1 MADRLVARG
10 TLENGSIAMSFA
22 HHDDDLTMPFT
33 CPECGDT
40 GARQRFASFH
50 FSCPG
55 CNLSVAHVDLAP
67 TGIVR
72 EVFGWLLPPGTLLA
86 DRYRVNSLLGRGGFA
101 ATYGVADTRLANR
114 RCALKEVPRVL
125 FDSGEMEILSR
136 LDHPGIPNIRDKF
149 ELGSMVYLVLEFGGS
164 RSLATE
170 RIQRG
175 GTIPAATLLPWISQ
189 LCGVLEYLHAQ
200 DPPIVHRDLKPGNV
214 LLTEG
219 GRINLIDFGIAKETL
234 TGTQTRT
241 IARSATHGFSPPEQV
256 LGTGTDERSDVYSLG
271 ATLFQL
277 LTGHK
282 PPPAH
287 ERVAGAELARP
298 GSLVEGVSPTLDELI
313 LRAMELNIHKRIQSI
328 RDFAARLDAISAGEP
343 IPLMST
349 DSQRPLADDAP
360 TLGSDRRLP
369 ANLSDAETLYLGSD
383 PPAFQTSS
391 RSGETR
397 RFSAALVAWLV
408 FGLAGVG
415 GAMWWLQREPAAR
428 SERPAQV
435 AAVPEPQPPALGSQT
450 DVASPTAPP
459 IAIAPEANAP
469 ATPDSVRE
477 SAGVQLEPDSEPQ
490 STPDLARI
498 QPERQSIPVPI
509 PVQSR
514 IEPGPSVDPVA
525 PARLV
530 PPPSRPVV
538 STLASDGVE
547 PVPSGTS
554 EQVEPRSPDPA
565 KPNWGAGFK
574 KGSVRRID

>member
-1 MADRLVARG
+1 
-10 TLENGSIAMSFA
+10 MSFA

-67 TGIVR
+67 TGMVR
-72 EVFGWLLPPGTLLA
+72 EVFGWLLPRGTLLA
-86 DRYRVNSLLGRGGFA
+86 DRYKVNSLLGRGGFA

-114 RCALKEVPRVL
+114 RCALKEIPRVL

-164 RSLATE
+164 RSLGME
-170 RIQRG
+170 RIERG

-214 LLTEG
+214 LLTED
-219 GRINLIDFGIAKETL
+219 GRINLIDFGIAKETH

-298 GSLVEGVSPTLDELI
+298 GSLVEGVSPALDELI

-328 RDFAARLDAISAGEP
+328 QDFTARLDAIVSGKP
-343 IPLMST
+343 IPLLST
-349 DSQRPLADDAP
+349 DSERPFTDDAP
-360 TLGSDRRLP
+360 TLGADRRLP
-369 ANLSDAETLYLGSD
+369 TSLSDAETLYLGSD

-397 RFSAALVAWLV
+397 RFAPALVALLV

-415 GAMWWLQREPAAR
+415 GAMWWLQREPEAR
-428 SERPAQV
+428 SEPPAQI
-435 AAVPEPQPPALGSQT
+435 AAVPEPQPPVLGSQT
-450 DVASPTAPP
+450 DVASPTAPAT
-459 IAIAPEANAP
+459 AIAPEANAP

-477 SAGVQLEPDSEPQ
+477 SVGVQLEPDSEPQ

-498 QPERQSIPVPI
+498 QPERQSIS
-509 PVQSR
+509 VQSR
-514 IEPGPSVDPVA
+514 IEPRPSVDPVA
-525 PARLV
+525 PAHV
-530 PPPSRPVV
+530 APPPSRPDV
-538 STLASDGVE
+538 STLAPAGVE
-547 PVPSGTS
+547 PVPPKNLGDRRSPASGTS
-554 EQVEPRSPDPA
+554 EQVEPPSPNSAPA

-574 KGSVRRID
+574 KGSVRRTD